1 MSLVALEESRTF
13 PPKMYLLVVWIVT
26 SLFAL
31 FGIIVSAAW
40 SIAFWIWTAVLLVS
54 LRQVWATHWIQ
65 VDQKGIRVR
74 NLLFHRKEVE
84 WEKITDVNERE
95 IPVRKNKSFFVLK
108 ISGEMNVR
116 SSKETT
122 IMIDS
127 DIAGFDIL
135 RELIQNV
142 MVSKASE
149 QS

>member
-84 WEKITDVNERE
+84 WDTITDVNERE